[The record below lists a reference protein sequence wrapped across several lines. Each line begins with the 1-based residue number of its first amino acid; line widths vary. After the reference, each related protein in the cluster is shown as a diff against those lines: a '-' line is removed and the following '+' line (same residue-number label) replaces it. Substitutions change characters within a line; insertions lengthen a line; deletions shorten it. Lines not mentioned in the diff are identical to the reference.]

1 MKLTIFAATGGI
13 GRQLLEQ
20 AVAAG
25 HDVTAVARNPQNLP
39 ATPAR
44 VVTADLA
51 AADAAALQSAVEG
64 ADAVLSALGART
76 KADAGVAAQGTKAI
90 TEAMRASGVRRVIV
104 VSAAPIGTIMSRL
117 HRGRRILKQ
126 RMAEKAVTA

>member
-20 AVAAG
+20 AIAVG

-51 AADAAALQSAVEG
+51 AADAAALRPAIEG

-76 KADAGVAAQGTKAI
+76 KADTGVAALGARAI
-90 TEAMRASGVRRVIV
+90 TEGMRVSGVRRLV
-104 VSAAPIGTIMSRL
+104 VLGTQ
-117 HRGRRILKQ
+117 RRFLGLSGFGLDVVGY
-126 RMAEKAVTA
+126 ETP